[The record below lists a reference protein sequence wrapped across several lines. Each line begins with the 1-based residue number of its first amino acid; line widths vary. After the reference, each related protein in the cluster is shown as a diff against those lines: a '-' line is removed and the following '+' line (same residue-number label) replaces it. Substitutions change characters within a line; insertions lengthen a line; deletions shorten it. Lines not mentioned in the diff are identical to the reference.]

1 MSKSVKPWQ
10 EVINC
15 HTEVFKEELGL
26 EQGVTAKIHIDP
38 QAKPRF
44 YKHRLV
50 PYSLK
55 IKVEEEL
62 DHIESQGVIEKTQS
76 ADWAAPIVPIVKP
89 DGSIRIFGDY
99 KLTVNQA
106 SRVESYPLPRIEDI
120 FASLSGGK
128 LFTKL
133 DLAHAYNQIPLD
145 EESKKL
151 VVINTQKGLYKY
163 NHLPFGIASAPAL
176 FQRTIEGILQRISQY
191 ISMTY

>member
-1 MSKSVKPWQ
+1 MR
-10 EVINC
+10 
-15 HTEVFKEELGL
+15 
-26 EQGVTAKIHIDP
+26 AKG
-38 QAKPRF
+38 
-44 YKHRLV
+44 
-50 PYSLK
+50 S
-55 IKVEEEL
+55 
-62 DHIESQGVIEKTQS
+62 IEKTQS

-89 DGSIRIFGDY
+89 DGSIRICGDY

-163 NHLPFGIASAPAL
+163 NRLPFGIASAPAL
-176 FQRTIEGILQRISQY
+176 FQRTIEGILQGIPNVSVYLDDILISGK
-191 ISMTY
+191 TDEVHLKNLDEVLNRLEKAGLRLR